1 MKYLILL
8 LLIGCS
14 AKSNE
19 YQESAYYG
27 HNLRCTP
34 VMAYG
39 YQGIRHGLH
48 RCENDEV
55 VCYTSNQTFSC
66 VRR

>member
-1 MKYLILL
+1 MKYLILM

-19 YQESAYYG
+19 YQEAAYHGY
-27 HNLRCTP
+27 NLRCTP
-34 VMAYG
+34 VVAYG
-39 YQGIRHGLH
+39 YRGVRGGLH
-48 RCENDEV
+48 RCENGEV
-55 VCYTSNQTFSC
+55 VCYSSNQTFSC